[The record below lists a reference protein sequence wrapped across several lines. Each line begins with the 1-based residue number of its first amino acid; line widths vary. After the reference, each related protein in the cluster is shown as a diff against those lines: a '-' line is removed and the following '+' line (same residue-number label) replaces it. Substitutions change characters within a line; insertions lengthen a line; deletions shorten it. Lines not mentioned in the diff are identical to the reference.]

1 MGVKITFDKSNLSM
15 RIKGANQKSQTVIS
29 NELLKDSNYYAKK
42 DSGELIESSIRA
54 SNPEEGLLIWDT
66 PYAKRQYYTGKASKD
81 SNPNATKMWGHKA
94 IRKNKKK
101 YIKIGQRIT
110 DSEV

>member
-15 RIKGANQKSQTVIS
+15 RIKGASKKSQKVVA

-54 SNPEEGLLIWDT
+54 SKLEEGLLIWDT
-66 PYAKRQYYTGKASKD
+66 PYAKKQYYTGKASKD
-81 SNPNATKMWGHKA
+81 SNPNATTMWAHKA
-94 IRKNKKK
+94 IMENKKK
-101 YIKIGQRIT
+101 YVKIAQRIT